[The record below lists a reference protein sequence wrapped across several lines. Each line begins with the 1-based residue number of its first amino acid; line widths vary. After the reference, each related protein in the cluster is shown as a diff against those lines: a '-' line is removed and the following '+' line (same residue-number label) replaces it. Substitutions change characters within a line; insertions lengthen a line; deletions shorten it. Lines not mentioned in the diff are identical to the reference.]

1 MALSKKRDWMKAS
14 EAADYLHI
22 NYVTLKKYADRGQI
36 NYELTPG
43 GQRIYLIS
51 ELNRIKGINNNTNTT
66 TEKHIAFYLRDSQ
79 GKQAHIDYQREKLV
93 KYTGR
98 EPDYVYIDKA
108 SGLNENRR
116 GLKRLLRDAKQGK
129 INTVYITAKDRLTR
143 FGYEYLSE
151 LLGEYGC
158 DIVVMDDEYTKSMY
172 EELIQDFL
180 SLLASFSGKYYKL
193 RSLEHER
200 MLLKLA
206 EERFNQ
212 ENVTAED

>member
-22 NYVTLKKYADRGQI
+22 SYITLKKYADKGKI

-51 ELNRIKGINNNTNTT
+51 ELNRIKGINNDNNDTDA
-66 TEKHIAFYLRDSQ
+66 EKHIAFYLRDSQ
-79 GKQAHIDYQREKLV
+79 GKQSHIDHQREKLM
-93 KYTGR
+93 KYAGR
-98 EPDYVYIDKA
+98 EPDYVYSDKA
-108 SGLNENRR
+108 SGLNEKRK
-116 GLKRLLRDAKQGK
+116 GLKRLLRDAKKGK
-129 INTVYITAKDRLTR
+129 ISTVYITAKDRLTR

-151 LLGEYGC
+151 LLSEYGC
-158 DIVVMDDEYTKSMY
+158 DIVVMDDEYTKSMH

-200 MLLKLA
+200 MLLKLT
-206 EERFNQ
+206 EERLKQ
-212 ENVTAED
+212 ESESE

>member
-22 NYVTLKKYADRGQI
+22 SYITLKKYADKGKI

-51 ELNRIKGINNNTNTT
+51 ELNRIKGINNDNDNDA
-66 TEKHIAFYLRDSQ
+66 EKRIAFYLRDSQ
-79 GKQAHIDYQREKLV
+79 DKQSHIDYQREKLV
-93 KYTGR
+93 KYAGR
-98 EPDYVYIDKA
+98 EPDYVYSDKT
-108 SGLNENRR
+108 SGLNENRK
-116 GLKRLLRDAKQGK
+116 GLKRLLRDAKKGK
-129 INTVYITAKDRLTR
+129 ISTVYITAKDRLTR

-151 LLGEYGC
+151 LLSEYGC

-200 MLLKLA
+200 MLLKLT
-206 EERFNQ
+206 EERLKQ
-212 ENVTAED
+212 ESESE